1 MATSSELIQLRNRLR
16 QVINAHDDAQG
27 RTTVEK
33 LQGIGVTQ
41 VPGLQ
46 YFTAGEVADLVN
58 NRYIKKWTDS
68 AIRKVSSEIAVAPG
82 GSGNPANQN

>member
-1 MATSSELIQLRNRLR
+1 MATANELIQLKTRLR
-16 QVINAHDDAQG
+16 QVINAHDDSEG
-27 RTTVEK
+27 RTTLEK

-46 YFTAGEVADLVN
+46 YFTAGEVSELVN
-58 NRYIKKWTDS
+58 NRYIKRYS
-68 AIRKVSSEIAVAPG
+68 AGTIRKVNSEIAYVPG